1 MGLSVAVALVG
12 IGVAWRIYGGDRGVA
27 GGEDWATRFP
37 RIHRTLVNK
46 YYVDELYDA
55 TVVKGTW
62 TSARG
67 LFRFDAGFIDG
78 LLVNGSRHVT
88 VGVSLLSGFFDKYV
102 VDGLVNLVGWL
113 MRVGSR
119 LFRGLQTGLVSQY
132 ALVVAVGML
141 VLTCFYL
148 VIRLG

>member
-1 MGLSVAVALVG
+1 
-12 IGVAWRIYGGDRGVA
+12 
-27 GGEDWATRFP
+27 
-37 RIHRTLVNK
+37 
-46 YYVDELYDA
+46 
-55 TVVKGTW
+55 
-62 TSARG
+62 
-67 LFRFDAGFIDG
+67 
-78 LLVNGSRHVT
+78 
-88 VGVSLLSGFFDKYV
+88 V
-102 VDGLVNLVGWL
+102 VDGLVNLIGWL